1 MEQQQS
7 IKTKQLVEIQTLK
20 SKRIGVIGGG
30 QLAWMMAPAAQSL
43 GIELVIQTP
52 HPTDPAVAIASDTI
66 FAPID
71 DALATAK
78 LANCSDMITF
88 ENEFINLK
96 ALMPLAQ
103 QGICFRPPLEA
114 LAPLLDKYEQR
125 CYFHEIGLPQ
135 PEFTTLAAEFGNQS
149 SSNLTTVANSP
160 ISKFPLV
167 LKVRRH
173 GYDGQGTFIIK
184 DNTSLQQILEQL
196 GGTAVIVEEFIP
208 FERELA
214 VIAARCVT
222 GEVVVYPVV
231 ETQQEEQVCRRVLVP
246 AEISPKIV
254 AEIEAYARTL
264 LESLK
269 VVGVFG
275 IELFLTK
282 SGKVL
287 VNEVSPRTH
296 NSGHYSLDAC
306 KTSQFEMQLRAVA
319 GLPLGNPVLNCSGA
333 VMVNLLGY
341 EYSQHDYRQK
351 RQKLSSL
358 PGAFVHWYGKIQS
371 RPGRKLGHIT
381 VLLESQQ
388 VPKAQAIAKE
398 IESIWYG

>member
-1 MEQQQS
+1 
-7 IKTKQLVEIQTLK
+7 
-20 SKRIGVIGGG
+20 
-30 QLAWMMAPAAQSL
+30 MMAGAAQSL

-52 HPTDPAVAIASDTI
+52 HPTDPAVAIASKTI
-66 FAPID
+66 LAAIN

-78 LANCSDMITF
+78 LANCCDVITF
-88 ENEFINLK
+88 ENEFIDLK
-96 ALMPLAQ
+96 ALMSIAK
-103 QGICFRPPLEA
+103 QGVCFRPRLEA

-125 CYFHEIGLPQ
+125 CYLHAIDLPQ
-135 PEFTTLAAEFGNQS
+135 PEFTTLEGEADHETLV
-149 SSNLTTVANSP
+149 NLRTQANSP
-160 ISKFPLV
+160 FSKFPLV

-184 DNTSLQQILEQL
+184 NNINLKKTRQQLGSTPVILE
-196 GGTAVIVEEFIP
+196 EFVP

-214 VIAARCVT
+214 VIAARSIT
-222 GEVVVYPVV
+222 GEVAVYPVV

-246 AEISPKIV
+246 AEISPEIV
-254 AEIEAYARTL
+254 AEIEAIARTL
-264 LESLK
+264 LNSLQ

-306 KTSQFEMQLRAVA
+306 ETSQFEMQLRAVA
-319 GLPLGNPVLNCSGA
+319 GLPLGNPALNCSGA

-341 EYSQHDYRQK
+341 EYSQHDYHQK

-358 PGAFVHWYGKIQS
+358 PGAFVHWYGKVQS

-388 VPKAQAIAKE
+388 INQAQVIAKE
-398 IESIWYG
+398 IESIWYE